1 VAALALRRAAK
12 NALLL
17 QLANRITAH
26 TVQVRIG
33 RTQRSPDAHAAA
45 AIFHCVSRSLTIQ
58 HLRQR
63 INRPRGA
70 VLQ

>member
-1 VAALALRRAAK
+1 LRRAAK
-12 NALLL
+12 NAPLL

-45 AIFHCVSRSLTIQ
+45 AAAIFHCVSRSLTIR

>member
-1 VAALALRRAAK
+1 LRRAAK

-17 QLANRITAH
+17 QLANRITAY

-33 RTQRSPDAHAAA
+33 RTQRSPDARAA
-45 AIFHCVSRSLTIQ
+45 AIFHCVSRSLTIR

>member
-1 VAALALRRAAK
+1 LRRAAK

-45 AIFHCVSRSLTIQ
+45 AAIFHCVSRSLTIR

-63 INRPRGA
+63 INRPRAA